1 MRTDESQEAPRALG
15 PNLQRLR
22 QLSALLGA
30 AKAQSESDE
39 LDPLQASFDRL
50 LEAVSAQEP
59 DYEFLVQDVLLRLHR
74 RFPSL
79 WEGVDRHLL
88 WFFGGELLHFLS
100 DEELDAFQQRED

>member
-50 LEAVSAQEP
+50 LEAAS
-59 DYEFLVQDVLLRLHR
+59 
-74 RFPSL
+74 
-79 WEGVDRHLL
+79 
-88 WFFGGELLHFLS
+88 
-100 DEELDAFQQRED
+100 